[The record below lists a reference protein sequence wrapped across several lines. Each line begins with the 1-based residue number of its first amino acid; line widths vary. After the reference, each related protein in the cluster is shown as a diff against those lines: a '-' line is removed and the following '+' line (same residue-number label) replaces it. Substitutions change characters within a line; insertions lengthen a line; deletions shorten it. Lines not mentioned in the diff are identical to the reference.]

1 MLIEMQNFQGISN
14 EGDFQS
20 ALQDAINKALKKLT
34 FVDGAA
40 ISDQHIEWRLIEI
53 SGGRDALL
61 GDQTIVVTI
70 EALKTSKI
78 N

>member
-1 MLIEMQNFQGISN
+1 MEIQNFQGISN

-20 ALQDAINKALKKLT
+20 ALQDAINKALKTLS

-40 ISDQHIEWRLIEI
+40 ISDQHIEWKLVEI

-61 GDQTIVVTI
+61 GRKTIVVTI
-70 EALKTSKI
+70 EALKTSKVI
-78 N
+78 NS